1 MAAIINRKKSYSVVY
16 TYTDK
21 NGEKKQKWETW
32 RAFEDAKRRKAEIE
46 NQLFTGAFVPPKKMT
61 IAEFMAE
68 FVSVYGERSWSLA
81 TYDGNMALIRNYI
94 IPVMGDIQIQSVNAR
109 MVDQLIRQLQKT
121 ESVTSRC
128 RKPRTKYLSPSNI
141 DKILTLLKSAFNQ
154 AVRWEFIAKNPF
166 LLASGPKV
174 EYQPREI
181 WTAEMIRTA
190 LDQCRDSKLY
200 IAMNLSFACSLRLG
214 EVLGLTW
221 DNVHI
226 SDVDLYD
233 DNAYVYIN
241 KELVRVSKKAIET
254 LDSKDVLLS
263 FPAFMARTTTQVI
276 LKTPKTKSSIR
287 KIWLPKTVAYILRE
301 WKQSQDELKQ
311 FFGED
316 YRDYNLVLAQ
326 SDGRPCEGR
335 IIEKAFQQL
344 REEAGLPRVVF
355 HSLRHSSTTYKL
367 KLNNGDLKATQGD
380 TGHAEIDMITKVYAH
395 ILDEDR
401 KLNAQ
406 KFETAFYSNPDLR
419 EVHAPAAPA
428 APVPPDSSSQLAAE
442 LQKSPALAG
451 VLATLIH
458 ANAGTAGQN

>member
-1 MAAIINRKKSYSVVY
+1 
-16 TYTDK
+16 
-21 NGEKKQKWETW
+21 
-32 RAFEDAKRRKAEIE
+32 
-46 NQLFTGAFVPPKKMT
+46 
-61 IAEFMAE
+61 
-68 FVSVYGERSWSLA
+68 
-81 TYDGNMALIRNYI
+81 
-94 IPVMGDIQIQSVNAR
+94 
-109 MVDQLIRQLQKT
+109 
-121 ESVTSRC
+121 
-128 RKPRTKYLSPSNI
+128 
-141 DKILTLLKSAFNQ
+141 
-154 AVRWEFIAKNPF
+154 
-166 LLASGPKV
+166 
-174 EYQPREI
+174 
-181 WTAEMIRTA
+181 
-190 LDQCRDSKLY
+190 
-200 IAMNLSFACSLRLG
+200 
-214 EVLGLTW
+214 
-221 DNVHI
+221 
-226 SDVDLYD
+226 
-233 DNAYVYIN
+233 
-241 KELVRVSKKAIET
+241 VSKKAIET

-263 FPAFMARTTTQVI
+263 FPAFMARTTTQDI

-419 EVHAPAAPA
+419 EVRAPAAPA
-428 APVPPDSSSQLAAE
+428 PSDSSSQLAAE
-442 LQKSPALAG
+442 LQKSPRWPAYW
-451 VLATLIH
+451 
-458 ANAGTAGQN
+458 QP